1 MASVDKLELEIKVKD
16 MYRDVALNPFE
27 VYHFRMGKE
36 LALDLG
42 YLEVDLINVPQ
53 EAIDSFAGVGYY
65 FDLAELRQGETVL
78 DLGSGSGMDVFI
90 ASRQVGEKGKIM
102 GIDMTI
108 DQLDKAERLVKEN
121 DIKNIELVKGTFEE
135 LPFEENTFDVVVS
148 NGSINLTPNKEKL
161 FKEVYKVL
169 KPSGRL
175 AISDIVTDLQL
186 PDSVTCDST
195 LWASCI
201 GGAVQI
207 DSYEEIMTKTGF
219 LVKLKRE
226 NLKYSFISKQA
237 KGASKKWGVKSYS
250 FLALKRS

>member
-1 MASVDKLELEIKVKD
+1 MATVDKIELQTKVKD
-16 MYRDVALNPFE
+16 MYRNVALNPFE

-42 YLEVDLINVPQ
+42 YQEKDLVNVPQ

-65 FDLAELRQGETVL
+65 FDLADLREGEIVL
-78 DLGSGSGMDVFI
+78 DLGSGSGMDAFI
-90 ASRQVGEKGKIM
+90 ASHQVGATGKIV

-108 DQLDKAERLVKEN
+108 HQLDKAKRLAKEN
-121 DIKNIELVKGTFEE
+121 DIKNVELMDGIFED
-135 LPFEENTFDVVVS
+135 LPFEVNTFDVVLS
-148 NGSINLTPNKEKL
+148 NGSINLTPDKEKL
-161 FKEVYKVL
+161 FAEVYKVL
-169 KPSGRL
+169 KPGGRL

-207 DSYEEIMTKTGF
+207 DNYQEIMENTGF
-219 LVKLKRE
+219 LVKVKRE
-226 NLKYSFISKQA
+226 NTKYSFISKQA

-250 FLALKRS
+250 FLATKTS

>member
-1 MASVDKLELEIKVKD
+1 MASVNKIELEIKVKD
-16 MYRDVALNPFE
+16 MYRNVALNPFE

-36 LALDLG
+36 LAMDLG
-42 YLEVDLINVPQ
+42 YLEEDLSNVPQ

-65 FDLAELRQGETVL
+65 FDLAELKQGEIVL

-90 ASRQVGEKGKIM
+90 AADQVGVNGKIV
-102 GIDMTI
+102 GIDMTK
-108 DQLDKAERLVKEN
+108 DQLDKAERLAKDN
-121 DIKNIELVKGTFEE
+121 DIQNIELMDGIFED

-148 NGSINLTPNKEKL
+148 NGSINLTPDKEKL
-161 FKEVYKVL
+161 FAEVYKVL
-169 KPSGRL
+169 KPGGRL
-175 AISDIVTDLQL
+175 AVSDIVTDLQL

-201 GGAVQI
+201 GGALQI
-207 DSYEEIMTKTGF
+207 DSYQEIMKKAGF

-226 NLKYSFISKQA
+226 NPQYSFISKQA

-250 FLALKRS
+250 FLALKPS